1 MHLPKASDLLPCK
14 SNSLKL
20 FNGLADIPL
29 ESFKLI
35 LSNNVQSTGN
45 LATFSIKSSDI
56 SVPSTI
62 YNQNNL

>member
-20 FNGLADIPL
+20 FNGLTDIPL
-29 ESFKLI
+29 ESLKLI
-35 LSNNVQSTGN
+35 LSNNIQSTGN
-45 LATFSIKSSDI
+45 LATFSIKSSDT

-62 YNQNNL
+62 Y